1 MFVLVWCLCWLDQRC
16 PLRITNYLWI
26 FFFVPHTFY
35 TLKRIPKWIQSR
47 AVLSE
52 RKRSWQRRLAAFPGQ
67 PRIRFNAPQ
76 SDRRQRPRRIDDYND
91 HVVVCNELFA
101 TTVAPRR
108 AGSCRP
114 SQRQPFRSRV
124 RFSILKTFASARI
137 MKKWLFSCSRSDHS
151 LSGLDS
157 PLPPPPIRCCC
168 IQGCVRKKAVLKDG
182 RRPAVSAWQRYW
194 IQLSGSNLLFY
205 QPKHLRGYV
214 WFPIMNFRILIV
226 LLICVL
232 GRTDLISDDGLLK
245 PFLLLAGQWNDIT
258 VLAIRTLF
266 YWPTH

>member
-1 MFVLVWCLCWLDQRC
+1 MIFFCLYAFLHCLTRFAPVNVFVLVWCLCWLDQRC

-26 FFFVPHTFY
+26 FFFVSLTFY

-137 MKKWLFSCSRSDHS
+137 MKK
-151 LSGLDS
+151 
-157 PLPPPPIRCCC
+157 
-168 IQGCVRKKAVLKDG
+168 
-182 RRPAVSAWQRYW
+182 
-194 IQLSGSNLLFY
+194 
-205 QPKHLRGYV
+205 
-214 WFPIMNFRILIV
+214 
-226 LLICVL
+226 
-232 GRTDLISDDGLLK
+232 
-245 PFLLLAGQWNDIT
+245 
-258 VLAIRTLF
+258 
-266 YWPTH
+266 